1 MIPHMVGKLAPNSSH
16 LTRGVVKYV
25 LGRRGYF
32 RVVSPQK
39 GTNLSHPPHPPQS
52 LNGSYVVPHSM
63 ISNLL
68 VRYKLLLPLP
78 LPPRARCSEQ
88 QTTREKMK
96 SPSAGAI
103 LGAAV
108 LILPAVPC
116 AMEKER
122 EVGTSRLLQDAPTV
136 GIGFTTSTA
145 TSADASISS
154 SIEDELVEALES
166 DEQVTGKRRIKKKV

>member
-1 MIPHMVGKLAPNSSH
+1 MSSVGAIFVSFPPKRGQICHIPP
-16 LTRGVVKYV
+16 T
-25 LGRRGYF
+25 
-32 RVVSPQK
+32 
-39 GTNLSHPPHPPQS
+39 PPQS

-68 VRYKLLLPLP
+68 VRYKLLLPLL

-145 TSADASISS
+145 SSADASISS